1 MTSLREFEVGEVA
14 LSKVVPLSVDL
25 TIFPEEFTATKVLFP
40 NPTPLILPPIG
51 EVTFS
56 KDDPLSV
63 DLTIFPELPV
73 TTNPLEPEEEEP
85 EEEESS
91 EEETVKVV
99 IVSMLLSFP
108 AESVTLIVQSE
119 YVPSL
124 KEIKMI
130 ELFPIVAWVVPDEQE
145 PPYVMVPAS
154 SEENV

>member
-1 MTSLREFEVGEVA
+1 MA
-14 LSKVVPLSVDL
+14 LSQVVPLSVDL
-25 TIFPEEFTATKVLFP
+25 TM
-40 NPTPLILPPIG
+40 
-51 EVTFS
+51 
-56 KDDPLSV
+56 
-63 DLTIFPELPV
+63 FPELPAN
-73 TTNPLEPEEEEP
+73 TNTLEP

>member
-1 MTSLREFEVGEVA
+1 MVA
-14 LSKVVPLSVDL
+14 EL
-25 TIFPEEFTATKVLFP
+25 E
-40 NPTPLILPPIG
+40 
-51 EVTFS
+51 
-56 KDDPLSV
+56 KDKQPSQ
-63 DLTIFPELPV
+63 
-73 TTNPLEPEEEEP
+73 
-85 EEEESS
+85 
-91 EEETVKVV
+91 VKVV
-99 IVSMLLSFP
+99 IVCMLLSFP

>member
-1 MTSLREFEVGEVA
+1 M
-14 LSKVVPLSVDL
+14 VPLSVDL

-73 TTNPLEPEEEEP
+73 TTNTLEP

>member
-1 MTSLREFEVGEVA
+1 ML
-14 LSKVVPLSVDL
+14 PLSVDL
-25 TIFPEEFTATKVLFP
+25 TIFPELTTATKVLFP
-40 NPTPLILPPIG
+40 NPTPKSLFTVG
-51 EVTFS
+51 EVTLS

-63 DLTIFPELPV
+63 DLTIFPALPA
-73 TTNPLEPEEEEP
+73 TTNALEPEEEEP

-130 ELFPIVAWVVPDEQE
+130 VLFPIVAWVVPDEQE